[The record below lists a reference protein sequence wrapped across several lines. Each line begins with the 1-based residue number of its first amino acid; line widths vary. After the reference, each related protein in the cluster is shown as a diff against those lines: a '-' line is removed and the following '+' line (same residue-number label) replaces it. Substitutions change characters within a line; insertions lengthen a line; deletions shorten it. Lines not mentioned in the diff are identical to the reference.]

1 MRRQSL
7 VGFVLLNIVV
17 TFAVTLGI
25 IAAYTRLAPPPTPPK
40 VPPLQIVITATTD
53 PRATPQVVVQVVT
66 ATPGQATVVPLTLN
80 PTFGDIAGQPIPTL
94 DPALLPTLPTQASG
108 DTASDGTSVPRTAGG
123 CEIYTVKAGDVP
135 GTIAQRFGVS
145 LADLYKAN
153 GLKVDPI
160 LRIGQ
165 QLIIPAN
172 GCGLFTD
179 TPTPTDTPPA
189 TPTSLPTST
198 LAPTAATI
206 AVQITEVLGAGDI
219 TEEGV
224 SLLNTSDA
232 VVDLTGWTLTNRQG
246 ETFTFPTTRFFP
258 KGKLLINTRAG
269 QNSAIVLFW
278 GKSTAQWGG
287 PNQVVTLTDANGV
300 VRATFPIP

>member
-7 VGFVLLNIVV
+7 IGFILLNVVV

-25 IAAYTRLAPPPTPPK
+25 IAAYTRLAPPPTPAR

-53 PRATPQVVVQVVT
+53 PNATQRVAYLVVT
-66 ATPGQATVVPLTLN
+66 ATAGRSTVVPLTAN
-80 PTFGDIAGQPIPTL
+80 PTFGDLSGEPIPTL
-94 DPALLPTLPTQASG
+94 DPALLPTLPTQGSG
-108 DTASDGTSVPRTAGG
+108 TDTSATGPARTDSG

-135 GTIAQRFGVS
+135 GVIAQRYGIS

-153 GLKVDPI
+153 GLKIDPV

-172 GCGLFTD
+172 GCGLSTD
-179 TPTPTDTPPA
+179 TPTPTDTPPFTA
-189 TPTSLPTST
+189 TPLPTST

-206 AVQITEVLGAGDI
+206 AVEITAVLGAGDI

-224 SLLNTSDA
+224 NLLNTSDA
-232 VVDLTGWTLTNRQG
+232 VVDLTGWTLKNKNG

-258 KGKLLINTRAG
+258 NGKLLVNTRSG
-269 QNSAIVLFW
+269 QNTAIVLFW
-278 GKSTAQWGG
+278 GKSTAQWGA
-287 PNQVVTLTDANGV
+287 PNEVTLTDANGV
-300 VRATFPIP
+300 VRAKFSVN